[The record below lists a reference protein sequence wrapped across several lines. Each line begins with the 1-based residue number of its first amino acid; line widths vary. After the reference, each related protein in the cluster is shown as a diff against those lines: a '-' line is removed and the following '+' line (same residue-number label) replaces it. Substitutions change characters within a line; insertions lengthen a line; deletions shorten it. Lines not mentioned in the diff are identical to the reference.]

1 MDHQSQLSPDYVFNT
16 IFKKLAD
23 TFDKYRDILPDI
35 DNVEQAITDATPED
49 FFDYTMRVINMLK
62 THAEHSEVVMEI
74 FNNVRMDFW
83 HGSDPAYPKHEGKYY
98 INSVADSE

>member
-1 MDHQSQLSPDYVFNT
+1 MDQPSQLSHDYVFNT

-23 TFDKYRDILPDI
+23 TFDKYSAVLPDI

-49 FFDYTMRVINMLK
+49 VYDLTIRIVNMLK
-62 THAEHSEVVMEI
+62 AHAEHSEVVMEI

-83 HGSDPAYPKHEGKYY
+83 HGLDARYPKHKGKYY
-98 INSVADSE
+98 IDSVADNE